1 MRRTCSE
8 RLRRAGAGCL
18 LLLASAGCGTL
29 SVSEEQRLGQQMSAQ
44 MRRELV
50 FLPDRVV
57 QGYVSRMGEELVAAA
72 GPQPFR
78 YRFFVVEDDE
88 INAFAAPAGY
98 VYVHTRTILA
108 ARNASELAGVI
119 AHEVGHVALRHI
131 ANNYNRRRNTG
142 IGYQAAVLAA
152 AALGGGAAASMAQ
165 LGGGLAAT
173 AYLNSFSRED
183 ELAADA
189 FAVEVMPRAGY
200 DPQGLV
206 RFFETL
212 REQDSAAPPD
222 FLSSHPATEARI
234 VSAQQRIETRPPSA
248 PVSLD
253 DGGRFEII
261 KARIEL
267 LLSRGHRAP

>member
-8 RLRRAGAGCL
+8 ALRRAGAAWL
-18 LLLASAGCGTL
+18 LVLACAGCGTL
-29 SVSEEQRLGQQMSAQ
+29 SVPEEQRLGQQMSAQ

-57 QGYVSRMGEELVAAA
+57 QGYVSEMGEKLVAAA
-72 GPQPFR
+72 GPQPFQ
-78 YRFFVVEDDE
+78 YRFFVVEDDQ

-98 VYVHTRTILA
+98 VYVHTQTILA

-119 AHEVGHVALRHI
+119 AHEIGHVAERHI
-131 ANNYNRRRNTG
+131 ARNYNRRRNTG

-152 AALGGGAAASMAQ
+152 AALGGGAAASVAQ

-173 AYLNSFSRED
+173 AYINSFSRED

-189 FAVEVMPRAGY
+189 FAVDVMPRAGY
-200 DPQGLV
+200 DPEGLV
-206 RFFETL
+206 TFFQTL
-212 REQDSAAPPD
+212 REQDAGAPPQ

-234 VSAQQRIETRPPSA
+234 VAARERIETHPPVD
-248 PVSLD
+248 PVRLD

-261 KARIEL
+261 KARIGL
-267 LLSRGHRAP
+267 ILSRGHRAP